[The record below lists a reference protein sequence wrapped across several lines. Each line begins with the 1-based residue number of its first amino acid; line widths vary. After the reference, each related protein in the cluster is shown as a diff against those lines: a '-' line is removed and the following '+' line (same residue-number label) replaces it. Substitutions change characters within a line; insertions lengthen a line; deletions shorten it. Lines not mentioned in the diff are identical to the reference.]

1 MKTIPANLILDEC
14 LSFIIG
20 CSKLILH
27 PCVHTGVPTCTYTHT
42 HTDTESLCLHF
53 LSYSVFP
60 TGLVYLPITFPKFL
74 EGFVVS

>member
-20 CSKLILH
+20 CNKLILH
-27 PCVHTGVPTCTYTHT
+27 PCVHTGAHVHLYTH
-42 HTDTESLCLHF
+42 TESLCLHF
-53 LSYSVFP
+53 LSHSVFP
-60 TGLVYLPITFPKFL
+60 TGLVYLPITFPKSL